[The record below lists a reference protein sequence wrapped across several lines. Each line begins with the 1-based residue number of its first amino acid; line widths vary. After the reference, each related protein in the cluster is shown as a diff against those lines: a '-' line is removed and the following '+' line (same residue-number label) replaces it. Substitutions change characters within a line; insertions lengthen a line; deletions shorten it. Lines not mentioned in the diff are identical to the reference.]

1 MTSMHNSIV
10 EYMEEELAI
19 LSRYKE
25 WEKAKSVLE
34 DYSSGI
40 QELTPKLETVEE
52 RKSAW
57 KREMMDS
64 LENETLMGAAHEPI
78 IYID

>member
-1 MTSMHNSIV
+1 MQNSII
-10 EYMEEELAI
+10 ECMEEELAI
-19 LSRYKE
+19 LSSYKE

-52 RKSAW
+52 RE
-57 KREMMDS
+57 R
-64 LENETLMGAAHEPI
+64 AHEKER
-78 IYID
+78 